1 MKGKLVGWR
10 HEHGKGHGWG
20 PPPFVREMWK
30 QAAMGRSGFAPWMA
44 GGGPRARRGDV
55 RTGILSVL
63 TDRPMHGYEVIRELE
78 ARSGGR
84 WRPSPGSIYPTLQML
99 EDEGLVKGEEQDG
112 KRVFEITKAGRDA
125 LAARTETGGPPP
137 WEGAMD
143 EEDDP
148 LQDLRNA
155 AFQLGAAAMQVAGAG
170 SSDDIART
178 KEILDEARKKIYG
191 ILAES

>member
-1 MKGKLVGWR
+1 VGWR
-10 HEHGKGHGWG
+10 HDKGHGWG

-30 QAAMGRSGFAPWMA
+30 RGGFGPPWMA
-44 GGGPRARRGDV
+44 AGGPRARRGDV
-55 RTGILSVL
+55 RTGVLSVL

-99 EDEGLVKGEEQDG
+99 EDEGLVKGEERDG
-112 KRVFEITKAGRDA
+112 KRIFEITDAGREA
-125 LAARTETGGPPP
+125 LAARTEEGGATP
-137 WEGAMD
+137 WEDAA

-155 AFQLGAAAMQVAGAG
+155 AFQLGAAAMQVAGTGGA
-170 SSDDIART
+170 DEVART